1 MHIKRFL
8 HNLLSSTIHGK
19 RFNTLNLFI
28 NALLREKKLSL
39 TQLGRALKNK
49 AQEKNNIK
57 RCDRFLGNKNLHG
70 ERFSI
75 YQKTAHRLIGTNSR
89 PIILVDWSHV
99 PNTTHYLLRA
109 SLVAKGRALSVY
121 EEVFP
126 RQYENSDKAHHLFL
140 QNLKQVLPETS
151 LPILVTDAG
160 FYNSWFRLV
169 LKQGWDYV
177 GRIRGNICYRLDT
190 HTYWEYYCDSKEKA
204 TEQGQSLGW
213 GIVSK
218 TDPIETFL
226 YLIKLSA
233 KKRTRFNKY
242 KKKAQS
248 KKDKVYS
255 KSANEPWLLASSLNN
270 TETSF
275 NPFSIYFK
283 RMQIEQNFRDLK
295 SSQYGF
301 SFEHAYSKSIE
312 RIQVLLM
319 IAMLATL
326 IAYLTGFVAENK
338 RWHLSFQAN
347 TSQKKR
353 VLSLFYLGC
362 RIIQRKFKHRIDYD
376 KAVEALQIEI
386 LVAGREL

>member
-8 HNLLSSTIHGK
+8 HNLLSRTIHRK
-19 RFNTLNLFI
+19 RLNTLNLLI
-28 NALLREKKLSL
+28 NALISEKKLSL

-57 RCDRFLGNKNLHG
+57 RCDRFLGNKKLHA

-75 YQKTAHRLIGTNSR
+75 YQKAACWLIGKNAR
-89 PIILVDWSHV
+89 PLILIDWSHV

-109 SLVAKGRALSVY
+109 SLVAKGRALSIY
-121 EEVFP
+121 EEVFT
-126 RQYENSDKAHHLFL
+126 RQYENSDKAHQSFL
-140 QNLKQVLPETS
+140 QNLKQLLPEACC
-151 LPILVTDAG
+151 PILVTDAG

-177 GRIRGNICYRLDT
+177 GRIRGNVCYRLAAHT
-190 HTYWEYYCDSKEKA
+190 HWEYYCDSIKKA
-204 TEQGQSLGW
+204 TEQGQSLGY

-226 YLIKLSA
+226 YLIKLPR
-233 KKRTRFNKY
+233 KERIRLNKY
-242 KKKAQS
+242 KKKGQS
-248 KKDKVYS
+248 KKDHVYS
-255 KSANEPWLLASSLNN
+255 KSANEPWLLASSLSN
-270 TETSF
+270 TASF
-275 NPFSIYFK
+275 EPFTIYYK

-312 RIQVLLM
+312 RIQILLM

-326 IAYLTGFVAENK
+326 IAYLTGFVAENNH
-338 RWHLSFQAN
+338 WHYYFQAN
-347 TSQKKR
+347 TSKNKR
-353 VLSLFYLGC
+353 ILSLFYLGC
-362 RIIQRKFKHRIDYD
+362 RIIKKKIRYKIDYL
-376 KAVEALQIEI
+376 KAMVALQLEI
-386 LVAGREL
+386 IYAG